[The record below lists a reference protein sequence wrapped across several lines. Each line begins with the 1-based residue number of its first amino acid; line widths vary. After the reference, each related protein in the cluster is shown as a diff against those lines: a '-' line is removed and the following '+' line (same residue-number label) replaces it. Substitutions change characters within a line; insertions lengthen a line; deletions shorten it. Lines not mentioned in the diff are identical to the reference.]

1 MLKKIDLF
9 MPPISQYGVLHHFTK
24 KLCEALIRSG
34 VTCRLLQAERNN
46 PKPFLTEI
54 FQDPPDC
61 TLSFNGLL
69 PDDEGRFFCDMI
81 QIPHVACLVDSPNQ
95 FFPLIKSP
103 FTIITCVDRFFCE
116 FFKGMN
122 FQNVLF
128 MPHGVE
134 KNLSASMDNE
144 RSYDV
149 VMLSS
154 CIDFNAI
161 RQEWTQKYSKELC
174 KVLDE
179 AAEITLSDQE
189 TPYVQAFVQALD
201 RHVSKGG
208 GIDPQQ
214 IDFVNVLDD
223 LELYVRGFDRIQV
236 IKGIKDAKVDIFGSG
251 DTKDSWKQYLGSS
264 HKNVVV
270 HEPIPYE
277 RALDIMKDSKILL
290 NSCPQIKNGGHER
303 IFAGL
308 ACGALVLTN
317 ENIFMREN
325 FKDGNSIAFYRHK
338 QWDKINDQVNN
349 YLSDETKRKEVVH
362 KGKEIVMKGHTWDH
376 RAAVLL
382 KELPALLKR
391 MPKQSNVSK
400 G

>member
-1 MLKKIDLF
+1 MIKKIDLF

-69 PDDEGRFFCDMI
+69 PDEEGRFFCDMI

-103 FTIITCVDRFFCE
+103 FTIITCVDRFSCE
-116 FFKGMN
+116 FFRGMN

-134 KNLSASMDNE
+134 KNISANLDND
-144 RSYDV
+144 RTYDV
-149 VMLSS
+149 VLLAS
-154 CIDFNAI
+154 CLDYNAI
-161 RQEWTQKYSKELC
+161 RQEWAQKHSKELC
-174 KVLDE
+174 QIMDT

-201 RHVSKGG
+201 THVNQGG
-208 GIDPQQ
+208 GVDPQQ
-214 IDFVNVLDD
+214 LDFVSVLDD
-223 LELYVRGFDRIQV
+223 LEAYIRGYDRVQLV
-236 IKGIKDAKVDIFGSG
+236 KGIKDAKVDIFGSS
-251 DTKDSWKQYLGSS
+251 DSADSWKKYLGSDR
-264 HKNVVV
+264 KNITLHDPV
-270 HEPIPYE
+270 PYE
-277 RALDIMKDSKILL
+277 RALDIMKDSKIVL
-290 NSCPQIKNGGHER
+290 NSCPWIKNGAHER

-308 ACGALVLTN
+308 ACGALVITN
-317 ENIFMREN
+317 ENIYMREN
-325 FKDGNSIAFYRHK
+325 FKDGESVGFYRHK
-338 QWDKINDQVNN
+338 HWDKVNDQINH
-349 YLSDETKRKEVVH
+349 YLSDEAKRKEVVR
-362 KGKEIVMKGHTWDH
+362 KGRDLVLKGHTWDN

-382 KELPALLKR
+382 KELPVLLKR
-391 MPKQSNVSK
+391 LPKQSNVS
-400 G
+400 